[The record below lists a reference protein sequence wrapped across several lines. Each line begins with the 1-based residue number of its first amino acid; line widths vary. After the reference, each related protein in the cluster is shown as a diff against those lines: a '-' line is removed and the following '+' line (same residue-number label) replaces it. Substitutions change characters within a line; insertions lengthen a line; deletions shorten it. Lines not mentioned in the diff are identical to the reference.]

1 MGQFVFLLWYFY
13 GFTVSSCIS
22 TSMAPGQ
29 SVNVQGPGLKARCQ
43 SSLVRVNGL
52 GAKGKDSRLRG
63 QGVRRP
69 GLGEGSGVSGDG

>member
-1 MGQFVFLLWYFY
+1 
-13 GFTVSSCIS
+13 
-22 TSMAPGQ
+22 MAPGQ

-52 GAKGKDSRLRG
+52 GANGKDSRLRG

-69 GLGEGSGVSGDG
+69 GLGEGSGVSGDE